1 MPWTRLRFA
10 FTQDGGLA
18 QCGGAMTVTY
28 VGHISRRKAE
38 ADARRRF
45 EEWRQLS
52 NPVARR
58 FAADQVV
65 VG

>member
-1 MPWTRLRFA
+1 MPWIRLRFA
-10 FTQDGGLA
+10 FTDDGRPAGLPA
-18 QCGGAMTVTY
+18 EMCVTY
-28 VGHISRRKAE
+28 VGHFSRRKAE

-45 EEWRQLS
+45 EEWRRLS
-52 NPVARR
+52 SPVARR